1 MIDKKIYWLVAMPR
15 SGNTLF
21 GSVMNQN
28 PDIGVT
34 ANSITL
40 EVMKDLHLLKGT
52 DVFLN
57 YPDEKSL
64 DNILNVVFDNY
75 YKDWNYKYIIDRG
88 PVSTY
93 GNLMLIQRHFKQP
106 IKCVVLLRDLLDVL
120 ASYMKWYKNNPD
132 AFVNRFDLKSDE
144 EKLSMLMNKDG
155 AIAKDLEAIKTLL
168 KPENNHMACFIKY
181 DDLIADP
188 EGQLNRIYKF
198 LEIPYFKHN
207 FNNLS
212 QLQVNN
218 RSYDDRIVGNNMHR
232 LRTDGIYK
240 EDNPY
245 RSQIPQRIIDKYGHI
260 RF

>member
-1 MIDKKIYWLVAMPR
+1 MKQKLFWLVAMPR

-21 GSVMNQN
+21 GSLMNQN

-40 EVMKDLHLLKGT
+40 EIMKDLFLLKQT
-52 DVFLN
+52 DVFQN

-64 DNILNVVFDNY
+64 DNVLNSVFDNY

-88 PVSTY
+88 PVSTP
-93 GNLMLIQRHFKQP
+93 GNLMLMQKHFKQP
-106 IKCVVLLRDLLDVL
+106 IKCVVLLRDVLDVL
-120 ASYMKWYKNNPD
+120 ASYMKWYTNNPNS
-132 AFVNRFDLKSDE
+132 FVNRYGCKNDD

-155 AIAKDLEAIKTLL
+155 AIAKDLEAIKNLMM
-168 KPENNHMACFIKY
+168 PENNHMACFVKY
-181 DDLIADP
+181 DDLINDP
-188 EGQLNRIYKF
+188 RTQLNRIYNF
-198 LEIPYFKHN
+198 LEIPYFEHN

-212 QLQVNN
+212 QLNVNS
-218 RSYDDRIVGNNMHR
+218 RSYDDKIVGDNMHTI
-232 LRTDGIYK
+232 RTNGIYK

-245 RSQIPQRIIDKYGHI
+245 RSMIPKRIVDKYGHI